1 MQNGI
6 PRQRALPRRPCFHTN
21 KTVSG
26 GRGRGCD
33 RRACVCLDGLYLA
46 AAFAVKGY
54 RILFF
59 NGKLVN
65 RLCLFSVAD
74 RAGVNHRAFLLRGRL
89 NRHVAAAP
97 RVLGFVFGLL
107 AALVC
112 ARMPMMSFVI
122 APFFRIIMFSSL
134 TASGEH
140 YNRQQQRH
148 NCEKRLSFHSL
159 TPF

>member
-112 ARMPMMSFVI
+112 ARMPMMRLVV
-122 APFFRIIMFSSL
+122 APFLRKVMVSAL
-134 TASGEH
+134 VASGKKG
-140 YNRQQQRH
+140 NRQHQH
-148 NCEKRLSFHSL
+148 HHDGK
-159 TPF
+159 